1 MKNKLDNAK
10 VLVIGA
16 SNYRSNKNLHKKVAI
31 NIKK

>member
-16 SNYRSNKNLHKKVAI
+16 SGFIGRFFSKRNFKRTC
-31 NIKK
+31 